1 MGEAFHEWYECE
13 MNKMFFDAILRRAKK
28 LDKRQFVEDMRV
40 HLREESLK
48 QDAIIDGVIC
58 KLEEN

>member
-1 MGEAFHEWYECE
+1 MGEAFDEWYECE

-28 LDKRQFVEDMRV
+28 LDKHKLVDDMRV
-40 HLREESLK
+40 HLRTESSK
-48 QDAIIDGVIC
+48 QDTLLDEVIR